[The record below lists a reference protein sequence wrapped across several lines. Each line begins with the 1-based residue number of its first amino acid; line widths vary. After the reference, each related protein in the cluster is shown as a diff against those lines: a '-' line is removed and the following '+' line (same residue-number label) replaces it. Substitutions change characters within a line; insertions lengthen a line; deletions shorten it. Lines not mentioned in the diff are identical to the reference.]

1 MIAVIGDIHGCL
13 FTLKE
18 LVEKVRDKYPLIKIY
33 SVGDLVD
40 RGNFSYEVIEYL
52 IAENIEFT
60 PGNHDYM
67 FSYYFRQYNSRMAK
81 AWLQNGSEKTIASY
95 NKHND
100 IVSNHIDLILRAP
113 LFINNKDCFISHAG
127 VSLLYEKPFFNYFP
141 EDLFV
146 LENIFR
152 NDIENSD
159 SIIWARGR
167 LLNIGKLQVAGH
179 TRRENVE
186 YNRESNVIY
195 IDTSVYMM
203 NKLSAVI
210 IEDNNIEDILSVPTN
225 DDDLKN
231 LA

>member
-18 LVEKVRDKYPLIKIY
+18 LVEKLRDKYPLIKIY

-40 RGNFSYEVIEYL
+40 RGNFSYEVIEYF

-67 FSYYFRQYNSRMAK
+67 FSYYLRQYGGRMAK
-81 AWLQNGSEKTIASY
+81 AWLQNGAEKTIASY

-100 IVSNHIDLILRAP
+100 SVSSHIDLILRAP
-113 LFINNKDCFISHAG
+113 LFINLKDCFISHAG
-127 VSLLYEKPFFNYFP
+127 VSQVYEGSFLKYFP
-141 EDLFV
+141 DDQYV
-146 LENIFR
+146 LENILR
-152 NDIENSD
+152 NDVENSN
-159 SIIWARGR
+159 SIIWERGK

-186 YNRESNVIY
+186 FNKASNVVY

-210 IEDNNIEDILSVPTN
+210 VEDNNIEDILSVSTN
-225 DDDLKN
+225 EEDLKT
-231 LA
+231 LI